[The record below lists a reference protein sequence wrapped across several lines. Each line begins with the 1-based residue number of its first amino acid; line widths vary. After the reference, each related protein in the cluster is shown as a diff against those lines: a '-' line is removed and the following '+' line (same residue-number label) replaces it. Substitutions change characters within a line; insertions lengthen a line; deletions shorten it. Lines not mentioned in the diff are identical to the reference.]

1 MFTLETYNTDK
12 MAAKISALIVFLL
25 LTGCSLLPHVLF
37 KIDVQQGN
45 VVTEEMLEK
54 LKPGMTK
61 SQVLFVLGSPLI
73 MDAFRDNR
81 WDYVYL
87 YRKKGDLVEQKRLT
101 IFFENDSLVNIE
113 NHLASA
119 KEFAKS
125 MPVEAKAKVKSK
137 QPEMNTD
144 DADDAD
150 ELCNVP
156 STVSI
161 KP

>member
-1 MFTLETYNTDK
+1 MV
-12 MAAKISALIVFLL
+12 AKISALIAFLL

-101 IFFENDSLVNIE
+101 VFFENDALVNFD
-113 NHLASA
+113 NHLASTQEQA
-119 KEFAKS
+119 KPL
-125 MPVEAKAKVKSK
+125 PVEAKAKAK
-137 QPEMNTD
+137 QPEMNAEDT
-144 DADDAD
+144 DDAD

>member
-1 MFTLETYNTDK
+1 
-12 MAAKISALIVFLL
+12 MAAKISALIALLL

-87 YRKKGDLVEQKRLT
+87 YRKKGDLIEQKRLT
-101 IFFENDSLVNIE
+101 IFFENDALVNID
-113 NHLASA
+113 NHLVSTNPASTKEPA
-119 KEFAKS
+119 KPI
-125 MPVEAKAKVKSK
+125 PVEAKAK
-137 QPEMNTD
+137 QPEMNSD
-144 DADDAD
+144 DVDDAD